1 MPTPPLLVLPED
13 LTHHH
18 ANACLPMLV
27 QAIPSQTGPAAQ
39 VDAGALEH
47 FDSST
52 LAVLLEFRR
61 ACLAQGKGLE
71 LLRLNP
77 RLVELAR
84 LYGVDEVLAIH

>member
-1 MPTPPLLVLPED
+1 
-13 LTHHH
+13 
-18 ANACLPMLV
+18 MLV

-39 VDAGALEH
+39 VEAGALKR

-61 ACLAQGKGLE
+61 ACLAEGKGLE
-71 LLRLNP
+71 LLNLNP

-84 LYGVDEVLAIH
+84 LYGVDHLLAIH

>member
-1 MPTPPLLVLPED
+1 MLVLPDD
-13 LTHHH
+13 LTHLQ

-39 VDAGALEH
+39 VDASALER

-71 LLRLNP
+71 LLHLNP
-77 RLVELAR
+77 RLIELAR
-84 LYGVDEVLAIH
+84 LYGVDGLLAIH